1 VVGSSGVV
9 KDHHNDA
16 SMQGIQIPKNGYIY
30 IYCSNES
37 PVDVFFDNLQVVH
50 TRGPLLEE
58 THYYPFGLTMAGI
71 SSKAAGELSSRYK
84 FNGGNELQTSEF
96 TDGSGLEWYDA
107 KKRMYDP
114 QIGRFISIDPIG
126 GFSVSISIYAF
137 ASNNPI
143 LNNDPLGLKDTAV
156 NESHPHDLGNVT
168 VFGKRKSSYTILYW
182 WPGTTEMNNARNNYQ
197 LYFSRKL
204 KGLPLSE
211 LGDPE
216 SYLSK
221 LNWYKHLSD
230 EEDNYRAMQAWVV
243 GIIATP
249 ALLFA
254 TPAITETSIILS
266 DKFYYY
272 TIRGL
277 ISINNLKSSIYRN
290 IAGLI
295 LKYNIPIISKFSF
308 LKKILKAGNE
318 FEGVNEIFNK
328 GKEVYEKIETII
340 KFIKK
345 DY

>member
-37 PVDVFFDNLQVVH
+37 PVDVFFDNVQVVH

-71 SSKAAGELSSRYK
+71 SSKAASGLSNRYK
-84 FNGGNELQTSEF
+84 FNGSNELQNSEF

-107 KKRMYDP
+107 QKRMYDP

-126 GFSVSISIYAF
+126 GFSVSISLYAF

-168 VFGKRKSSYTILYW
+168 VYGKRKSSYNILYW

-211 LGDPE
+211 PGDPE

-243 GIIATP
+243 GIMATP

-254 TPAITETSIILS
+254 TPAIAEYSIVITNKINYISAYSLGYMNVLRGFISENLVRILW
-266 DKFYYY
+266 
-272 TIRGL
+272 
-277 ISINNLKSSIYRN
+277 KS
-290 IAGLI
+290 
-295 LKYNIPIISKFSF
+295 KIPIISRYSF
-308 LKKILKAGNE
+308 LKNILKSGRE
-318 FEGVNEIFNK
+318 FKSAEEIFNK
-328 GKEVYEKIETII
+328 GKEVYEKIETLI